1 MKLPI
6 PQLLQAYGQVLR
18 FGGPALA
25 LLVLALDTR
34 WADRLAGTGLLTA
47 AVILLRITPIRL
59 SKYSYL
65 TQTGLAALAG
75 AVILGPSPVVLA
87 LLLGVMASDA
97 MALRKDLRASIVNAG
112 REVIGFVSAF
122 GIYALVLRLSGDP
135 GFGVDY
141 LPAAFTL
148 VAAYFVTSRAL
159 FYFTLLV
166 RSKLEPVEQLLILRW
181 EVVSYLVTIISVVV
195 VCGAVRSLTP
205 VGWLA
210 VMLLLGVLGLL
221 TKKILEEAI
230 AAEDLNKVHL
240 MELAITSN
248 VTLQGS
254 LEQIERLAYRLLDWG
269 DFRVYRRESDG
280 ETATLMYRS
289 STGRPHR
296 GVPSPELA
304 RLRMEALREGRPVM
318 IPSTRH
324 DSRITDPDP
333 DVQCVVIHPLRA
345 GDAVLGTI
353 EIDHFKRNAYHAK
366 DLAALST
373 IAAQVA
379 TAIHIAELRRPLLS
393 TVDLIGTQL
402 QSLIRATESLRTSA
416 AALTAVSR
424 SVAAHVAAQETFV
437 RDGLETTTALSG
449 VTAEMAVEGSKAAD
463 ASGRVSETA
472 AHSRAVVTGAIR
484 RLVQLKEFVGDS
496 SRQVGELGEVSRRI
510 TGFIGSIREIADL
523 TNLIAL
529 NAAIEAARA
538 GKEGKGFAVVADEIR
553 ELAAQSLHAAREAGG
568 LVAEVTAQVGAVS
581 AQMRVGE
588 SVVADVE
595 EVSTVAIRAFDA
607 IVGVT
612 DEAGTH
618 ARRVADMAATQAVAF
633 DALSE
638 RIQRVADVSRRM
650 GADTEVLGLQAD
662 EAVRGQGDIERAI
675 RELSDVAAELQT
687 LARHFAVGG

>member
-6 PQLLQAYGQVLR
+6 ARLLQVYGQILR
-18 FGGPALA
+18 LGGPALA

-34 WADRLAGTGLLTA
+34 WTDQLAGTLLLLA
-47 AVILLRITPIRL
+47 AVVLLRVTPIRL

-75 AVILGPSPVVLA
+75 AIVLGPGPVVLA
-87 LLLGVMASDA
+87 LLLGVIASDA
-97 MALRKDLRASIVNAG
+97 LVLRKELRAAIVNAG
-112 REVIGFVSAF
+112 REVIAFVAAF
-122 GIYALVLRLSGDP
+122 GVYALVLHLSGDP
-135 GFGVDY
+135 GLTVDF

-148 VAAYFVTSRAL
+148 VAVYFVTSRSL
-159 FYFTLLV
+159 FYFTLIV

-181 EVVSYLVTIISVVV
+181 EIVSYLVTIISAVVI
-195 VCGAVRSLTP
+195 CGAVRSLTP

-210 VMLLLGVLGLL
+210 VMVLLGVLGLL

-269 DFRVYRRESDG
+269 DFRVYRREADD
-280 ETATLMYRS
+280 TATLMYRS
-289 STGRPHR
+289 ATGRPGR
-296 GVPSPELA
+296 GVPSADLA
-304 RLRMEALREGRPVM
+304 RLRQQALREVRTIV
-318 IPSTRH
+318 IASTRH
-324 DSRITDPDP
+324 DPRIAEPDR
-333 DVQCVVIHPLRA
+333 DVQSVVIHPLRL
-345 GDAVLGTI
+345 GDATLGTI
-353 EIDHFKRNAYHAK
+353 EIDHFKRNAYHGK

-393 TVDLIGTQL
+393 TVELIGSQL
-402 QSLIRATESLRTSA
+402 ESLVRATESLRASA

-424 SVAAHVAAQETFV
+424 SVAANVAEQESFV
-437 RDGLETTTALSG
+437 REGLETTTSLAG
-449 VTAEMAVEGSKAAD
+449 VTVDMAAAGSRAAE

-472 AHSRAVVTGAIR
+472 AHNRAVVTGAIR

-538 GKEGKGFAVVADEIR
+538 GREGKGFAVVADEIR

-568 LVAEVTAQVGAVS
+568 LVSEITAQVGAVS
-581 AQMRVGE
+581 TQMRVGE

-595 EVSTVAIRAFDA
+595 EVSTVALRAFEE
-607 IVGVT
+607 IVGAT

-618 ARRVADMAATQAVAF
+618 ARQVAEMAAYQEQAF
-633 DALSE
+633 DTLAN

-650 GADTEVLGLQAD
+650 AADTNALGVQAE
-662 EAVRGQGDIERAI
+662 EAARGQGDIERAI